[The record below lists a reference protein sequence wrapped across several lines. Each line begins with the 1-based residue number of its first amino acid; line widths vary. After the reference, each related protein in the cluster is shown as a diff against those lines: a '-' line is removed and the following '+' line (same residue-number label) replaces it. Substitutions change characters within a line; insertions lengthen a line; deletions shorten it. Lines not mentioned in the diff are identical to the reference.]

1 MLSYNHTKKISALL
15 LSLSI
20 STFAVAS
27 PFTVSITDTQV
38 VSDQEEQFFNGEP
51 ITIAI
56 VLDNGGTT
64 PNSQTWTSTDV
75 VSVTFIMNDAPNTV
89 TTVFSGPGPF
99 DENAGDFV
107 TDADGK
113 LTAVPTAWLDE
124 SVNVIS
130 TNDPFT
136 PEEWFINGFNGV
148 YYNAQ
153 WNWAGMTTVVNTRD
167 PDSWT
172 DPVSPAASATPAS
185 ATPVPTMS
193 AYGLVLTMLG
203 LLVAAGRRLR
213 ASAKLS

>member
-1 MLSYNHTKKISALL
+1 MLSYNHTKKINAVL

-27 PFTVSITDTQV
+27 PFTVSITDTQD
-38 VSDQEEQFFNGEP
+38 SSNPPQFFNGEP
-51 ITIAI
+51 ISIAI

-113 LTAVPTAWLDE
+113 LTAVPTAWVDT

-130 TNDPFT
+130 TNDPNT
-136 PEEWFINGFNGV
+136 PQRWYINAANPVYFNEA
-148 YYNAQ
+148 YD
-153 WNWAGMTTVVNTRD
+153 AGMFTVDNTRD
-167 PDSWT
+167 PESWT
-172 DPVSPAASATPAS
+172 DPASPAAS

-193 AYGLVLTMLG
+193 AYGVVLTMLG

>member
-27 PFTVSITDTQV
+27 PFTVSITDTLDV
-38 VSDQEEQFFNGEP
+38 TEGQFFNGEP

-89 TTVFSGPGPF
+89 TTVFSGPF

-113 LTAVPTAWLDE
+113 LTAVPTDWVDE

-130 TNDPFT
+130 TMIHLPQKSG
-136 PEEWFINGFNGV
+136 I
-148 YYNAQ
+148 
-153 WNWAGMTTVVNTRD
+153 
-167 PDSWT
+167 
-172 DPVSPAASATPAS
+172 
-185 ATPVPTMS
+185 
-193 AYGLVLTMLG
+193 
-203 LLVAAGRRLR
+203 
-213 ASAKLS
+213 

>member
-1 MLSYNHTKKISALL
+1 MLSYNHTKKINAVL

-27 PFTVSITDTQV
+27 PFTVSITDTQD
-38 VSDQEEQFFNGEP
+38 SGNPEQFFNGEP
-51 ITIAI
+51 ISIAI

-89 TTVFSGPGPF
+89 TTVFSGPF

-113 LTAVPTAWLDE
+113 LTAVPTAWVDT

-130 TNDPFT
+130 TNDPNT
-136 PEEWFINGFNGV
+136 PQRWYINAANPVYFNEM
-148 YYNAQ
+148 YA
-153 WNWAGMTTVVNTRD
+153 AGMFTVDNTRD

-172 DPVSPAASATPAS
+172 DPASPAAS

-193 AYGLVLTMLG
+193 AYGVVLTMLG

>member
-27 PFTVSITDTQV
+27 PFTVSITDTLD

-89 TTVFSGPGPF
+89 TTVFSGPF
-99 DENAGDFV
+99 DQNAGDFV

-113 LTAVPTAWLDE
+113 LTAVPTAWVDE

-136 PEEWFINGFNGV
+136 PTYWYINSFNGV

-172 DPVSPAASATPAS
+172 DPVSPAASATP
-185 ATPVPTMS
+185 VPTMS

>member
-27 PFTVSITDTQV
+27 PFTVSITDTLD

-89 TTVFSGPGPF
+89 TTVFSGPF

-136 PEEWFINGFNGV
+136 PTYWYINSFNGV

-153 WNWAGMTTVVNTRD
+153 WNSAGMTTVVNTRD

>member
-27 PFTVSITDTQV
+27 PFTVSITDTLAKD
-38 VSDQEEQFFNGEP
+38 SDEEQFFGGEP

-113 LTAVPTAWLDE
+113 LTAVPTAWLDG

-148 YYNAQ
+148 YYNVEYG
-153 WNWAGMTTVVNTRD
+153 AGMTTVDNTRD

-172 DPVSPAASATPAS
+172 DPVSTAASATPAS